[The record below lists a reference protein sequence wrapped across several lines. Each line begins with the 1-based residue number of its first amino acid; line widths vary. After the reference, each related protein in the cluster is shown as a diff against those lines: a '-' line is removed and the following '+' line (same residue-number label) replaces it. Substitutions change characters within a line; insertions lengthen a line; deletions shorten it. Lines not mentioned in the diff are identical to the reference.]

1 MNNRST
7 SFEVYV
13 LQRGRW
19 ELHGRH
25 PSTAREAA
33 IEEAKALDKLPTI
46 TSVKV
51 VRDVLNEHSGTSSEY
66 TVYKSSN
73 ISESVDDEPGA
84 LPRGTRRASAPE
96 IIDDDIL
103 DFEGFIDDDWD
114 DEPDLKKK
122 AKRKSRKKA
131 DSGGS
136 MSVGRGILKLLTIV
150 GGSALLSAIITF
162 IVALA
167 FSELPELRRAIGL
180 VQSDYN
186 NVLFAVFIISLLFT
200 VGTSAYAFISS
211 SDLKVAKRDPKDR
224 RSHAEQ
230 FEAQELSEWKN
241 VLGGGASKRRMAK
254 RAAKRAREYA
264 ENNPD
269 SREKPDLLDRNWL
282 DAEITTDSEQKPSE
296 KAKEETS
303 PPVTLSSDAEKLKV
317 ILMTF
322 LSKGL
327 ESVMKTRPKLDNFN
341 KFGVNLFLAGACEAV
356 GAAGK
361 LNDKERAQILR
372 ESVEVLGTSGERADK
387 FAKAYDSYLLDPKYL
402 SMIEAGRDAMQRHL
416 GGSPGAPAMLD
427 HALNDW
433 NQRKPD
439 EDESGIRTIAVMF
452 TDIVG
457 STDMTQTHGDAAA
470 QEVVRTHNRIVRA
483 ALAEYNGKEVKH
495 TGDGIMASFADTPN
509 AALAAIYIQEM
520 VAADNATNPTVP
532 LGIKI
537 GINSGEPIVEDD
549 DLFGTTVQLS
559 ARIVDKAGLG
569 QIFVSEGVRAI
580 CNDGHGLTFIN
591 RGAREM
597 KGFKDPIV
605 LYEVQ
610 WSGTKATPPAPAPA
624 PPPTPQPGLQSAGP
638 GA

>member
-51 VRDVLNEHSGTSSEY
+51 VRDVLNDHSGTSSEY

-73 ISESVDDEPGA
+73 VSEAVEDEPGA
-84 LPRGTRRASAPE
+84 LPRGTRRPLAPE
-96 IIDDDIL
+96 VVDDDIL
-103 DFEGFIDDDWD
+103 DFEAFDEDDWD
-114 DEPDLKKK
+114 DDPDLKKK
-122 AKRKSRKKA
+122 SKRKSRKKTN
-131 DSGGS
+131 SSGS
-136 MSVGRGILKLLTIV
+136 MSVGRGLLKLLTIV

-162 IVALA
+162 IVAMA

-186 NVLFAVFIISLLFT
+186 NVLFAVFIISFLFT
-200 VGTSAYAFISS
+200 VGSSAYAFISS
-211 SDLKVAKRDPKDR
+211 SDLKLGKREARDR

-230 FEAQELSEWKN
+230 FEAQERSEWKN
-241 VLGGGASKRRMAK
+241 VLGGGTNKRRMAK
-254 RAAKRAREYA
+254 RAAKRARELA
-264 ENNPD
+264 END
-269 SREKPDLLDRNWL
+269 KDF
-282 DAEITTDSEQKPSE
+282 AEEIELETASTTGSE
-296 KAKEETS
+296 KHPVEETNVETS

-317 ILMTF
+317 MLMTF

-361 LNDKERAQILR
+361 LDDNERAQILR

-416 GGSPGAPAMLD
+416 GGSPGAPAMLE

-439 EDESGIRTIAVMF
+439 ENEAGIRTIAVMF

-483 ALAEYNGKEVKH
+483 ALTEFNGKEVKH
-495 TGDGIMASFADTPN
+495 TGDGIMASFAETPN

-537 GINSGEPIVEDD
+537 GINAGEPIVEDD

-580 CNDGHGLTFIN
+580 CDGGHGLNFIS

-610 WSGTKATPPAPAPA
+610 WSGTKNPPVAAAPVP
-624 PPPTPQPGLQSAGP
+624 PPPTPQTTLQTGQAASA
-638 GA
+638 

>member
-1 MNNRST
+1 MNKRST

-33 IEEAKALDKLPTI
+33 VEEAKALDKLPTI

-51 VRDVLNEHSGTSSEY
+51 VRDVLNDHSGTSSEY
-66 TVYKSSN
+66 TVYKSAN
-73 ISESVDDEPGA
+73 VEESVEDEPGA
-84 LPRGTRRASAPE
+84 LPRGSRNRTAVNVSTE
-96 IIDDDIL
+96 DDFDL
-103 DFEGFIDDDWD
+103 EEDPFEAFEDDDWD
-114 DEPDLKKK
+114 DPDAKKK
-122 AKRKSRKKA
+122 KRKK
-131 DSGGS
+131 SGAENGQG
-136 MSVGRGILKLLTIV
+136 MTVGRGLLKLTTIV
-150 GGSALLSAIITF
+150 GGSVLLSGIITF

-167 FSELPELRRAIGL
+167 FSEMPELRRAIGL
-180 VQSDYN
+180 GQSDYN
-186 NVLFAVFIISLLFT
+186 NVLFAVFIISFLFT

-211 SDLKVAKRDPKDR
+211 GDLKLEKKEAKDR
-224 RSHAEQ
+224 RSHAEK
-230 FEAQELSEWKN
+230 FEAQERSEWKN
-241 VLGGGASKRRMAK
+241 VIDSPTNKRRMAK
-254 RAAKRAREYA
+254 RAAKRARELSKNDPDFA
-264 ENNPD
+264 EVIGNG
-269 SREKPDLLDRNWL
+269 
-282 DAEITTDSEQKPSE
+282 AEPVSDTAP
-296 KAKEETS
+296 KAPEPAAEETS
-303 PPVTLSSDAEKLKV
+303 PPVALSSDAEKHKV
-317 ILMTF
+317 MLMTF

-356 GAAGK
+356 GKAGELDAA
-361 LNDKERAQILR
+361 ECAQILR

-402 SMIEAGRDAMQRHL
+402 SMIESGRDAMQRHL
-416 GGSPGAPAMLD
+416 GGSPDAPAILD

-433 NQRKPD
+433 NQRKPE
-439 EDESGIRTIAVMF
+439 EDQSGIRTVAVMF

-457 STDMTQTHGDAAA
+457 STELTQTHGDTAA

-483 ALAEYNGKEVKH
+483 ALNEYQGKEVKH
-495 TGDGIMASFADTPN
+495 TGDGIMASFTDTPN

-532 LGIKI
+532 LGVKI

-569 QIFVSEGVRAI
+569 QIFVSEGVRSI
-580 CNDGHGLTFIN
+580 CEGGHGLNFIS

-610 WSGTKATPPAPAPA
+610 WSGAQTAPAAPAPSV
-624 PPPTPQPGLQSAGP
+624 PPPTPQPEREAASA
-638 GA
+638 